1 MARKE
6 TVVNRI
12 TSFDESWDNNHTG
25 QEVEDFITTKLIE
38 ADGEKIIGMTY
49 DENQQLI
56 LHKANN
62 KTVQTLVSVV
72 TPKYYYKIK
81 LYGIRIDSDNEK
93 IYTAANANIT
103 VQYTPERTIEVG
115 VMLYAISVTSTI
127 SNKIGPFDVKFQ
139 LGTQRGVFKVNNI
152 PYKDCITDSNNAITG
167 VVYPDPVANIAWID
181 ITSLFTVT
189 QTNANLSATVVKS
202 DTIVTDTLSLRI
214 TNQKID
220 LVYDTDSALVN
231 ISAAQFT
238 LKGGSVGDYHL
249 EGFNNGVN
257 FGKTEDGSI
266 TLTNLNVGLN

>member
-12 TSFDESWDNNHTG
+12 TSYDESWDNNHTG

-62 KTVQTLVSVV
+62 ETVQTLVSVV

-103 VQYTPERTIEVG
+103 VQYTPERKVEAG
-115 VMLYAISVTSTI
+115 VILYAISRTTSDTDQL
-127 SNKIGPFDVKFQ
+127 GPFDVKFE
-139 LGTQRGVFKVNNI
+139 LGTQRAIFSVNNI
-152 PYKDCITDSNNAITG
+152 PHEHCIINNGILEG
-167 VVYPDPVANIAWID
+167 VDYPDIVANIAWVD
-181 ITSLFTVT
+181 ITSLFTVS
-189 QTNANLSATVVKS
+189 QSNKILKATVKA
-202 DTIVTDTLSLRI
+202 DTTANKEV
-214 TNQKID
+214 
-220 LVYDTDSALVN
+220 
-231 ISAAQFT
+231 ISTHAILAT
-238 LKGGSVGDYHL
+238 ISG
-249 EGFNNGVN
+249 
-257 FGKTEDGSI
+257 
-266 TLTNLNVGLN
+266 